1 MIKAPE
7 SGIRTPGLCDAQSAS
22 AGCSYVLLL
31 FRLDI
36 LGDDLIQPAFAL
48 QLGQCFVDRFHHRGI
63 ALLDGD
69 SVILVGVGLVDDLQ
83 ACHLFDVLLCGL
95 PVDDDRVDLALC
107 QSLDSFHALC
117 VALDSRIA
125 VVTAPPLISESSLT
139 MMTWVACA

>member
-36 LGDDLIQPAFAL
+36 LGNDLIQLAFAL
-48 QLGQCFVDRFHHRGI
+48 QLSQCCVDRFHHCGV

-69 SVILVGVGLVDDLQ
+69 GVILVGVGLVDDLQ
-83 ACHLFDVLLCGL
+83 AFHLFDVLLRGL
-95 PVDDDRVDLALC
+95 SVDDDCVDLALC
-107 QSLDSFHALC
+107 QSLDSFHTLR
-117 VALDSRIA
+117 VALDSLIA
-125 VVTAPPLISESSLT
+125 LVTQLAKGVSAPQAKGAATPE
-139 MMTWVACA
+139 